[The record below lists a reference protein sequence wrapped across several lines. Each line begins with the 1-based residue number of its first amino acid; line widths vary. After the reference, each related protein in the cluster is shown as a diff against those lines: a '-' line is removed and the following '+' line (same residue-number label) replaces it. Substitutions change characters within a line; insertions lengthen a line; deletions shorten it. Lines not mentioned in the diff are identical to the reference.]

1 MSLKT
6 FFKIALQAMRA
17 NLVRTGLTGL
27 GIVIGIASVIIVFS
41 AGEGIRG
48 LILSQIESFGT
59 DIIEIE
65 VKVPTGKKTTSN
77 TDSSG
82 AMAQAQGVQV
92 TTLKLDDLEEI
103 KKLANVKDVYAGVT
117 SQEQVASGSEL
128 RKAYLLGT
136 NASYIDIDKSE
147 VKTGRFFT
155 EEEDR
160 SLAQVVVLGSKM
172 KDKLFGDSEAVGQSI
187 KIRQKKFRVVGVME
201 ERGAVMMMD
210 FDDFVYVPIR
220 TLQKRLMGIDNVLYA
235 VSQIEDLSRAEETA
249 DEIRIILRER
259 HDIVP
264 SAPGDLGKDD
274 FRVVTMAEMMETL
287 DTITNALTILL
298 LAIVAISLIVGGVGV
313 MNIMYVVVSERT
325 AEIGLRKAV
334 GAKYFDIMM
343 QFLTESILVTCAGGV
358 AGILIGL
365 LISFLISLGAKN
377 FGYDWDFSVPISAY
391 VVALFFSVLFGVAF
405 GLYPA
410 RRAAKLD
417 PITAL
422 RNE

>member
-1 MSLKT
+1 MLIIPL
-6 FFKIALQAMRA
+6 FKIAWQAMRS

-48 LILSQIESFGT
+48 LVLSQIESFGT
-59 DIIEIE
+59 DIIEVE
-65 VKVPTGKKTTSN
+65 VKVPTGKKTSSN
-77 TDSSG
+77 TDTSG

-92 TTLKLDDLEEI
+92 TSLKLDDLEEI
-103 KKLANVKDVYAGVT
+103 NKLPNIKGSYAGVT
-117 SQEQVASGSEL
+117 SQEQIGNGSEL

-136 NASYIDIDKSE
+136 NASYIEIDKSK
-147 VKTGRFFT
+147 VAVGRFFT

-160 SLAQVVVLGSKM
+160 SLSQVVVLGSKM
-172 KDKLFGDSEAVGQSI
+172 KNKLFGDSEAVGQSI

-201 ERGAVMMMD
+201 ERGAAMAMD

-220 TLQKRLMGIDNVLYA
+220 TLQKRLMGIDNILYM
-235 VSQIEDLSRAEETA
+235 VSEVRDLSRAEETA
-249 DEIRIILRER
+249 DEIRILLRER
-259 HDIVP
+259 HDIIP
-264 SAPGDLGKDD
+264 NAPGDLGKDD
-274 FRVVTMAEMMETL
+274 FRVVTMAEMMKTL

-343 QFLTESILVTCAGGV
+343 QFLMESVLVTVAGGAV
-358 AGILIGL
+358 GVFFGL
-365 LISFLISLGAKN
+365 GVSFLISLVANN
-377 FGYDWDFSVPISAY
+377 FGYSWRFSVPISAY
-391 VVALFFSVLFGVAF
+391 VVAIFFSVLFGVAF